1 MRFYIVTLALLF
13 VSAGV
18 EASSPPNSSEKVL
31 PKTGS
36 SGPRDLRSIEQYFG
50 ATVKK
55 QPFGKKWKD
64 IVAKG
69 PKPKSRAGLAE
80 AQTHPSLK
88 FDPIELQEQS
98 QYIAETTFHKRF
110 GWLSLRLRQVY
121 RYGRLTAVQIVIEPM
136 GESKEVRE
144 GLKSDIAKLKQ
155 QWAKPLQVLGLASTH
170 EVVFNDLKGRPLNK
184 SWVIQLEPGS
194 SK

>member
-1 MRFYIVTLALLF
+1 MRLYIITLALLF

-18 EASSPPNSSEKVL
+18 DASSPPDTSEKVL

-36 SGPRDLRSIEQYFG
+36 SGPRDLRSVEQYFG
-50 ATVKK
+50 RIIRK
-55 QPFGKKWKD
+55 QPFGKKWKE
-64 IVAKG
+64 IVVKG
-69 PKPKSRAGLAE
+69 SKPRNQAGLAG
-80 AQTHPSLK
+80 AKTHPSLK

-98 QYIAETTFHKRF
+98 QYIAETNLHNRF

-121 RYGRLTAVQIVIEPM
+121 RYGRLNAVQIVIEPM
-136 GESKEVRE
+136 GESKEVRK
-144 GLKSDIAKLKQ
+144 GLENDIEKLKE
-155 QWAKPLQVLGLASTH
+155 QWAKPLQGLGLASTH